1 MMRHKRGL
9 AGAFAAVVLAGLLSS
24 GAARAGNAV
33 LVQDGFLRPN
43 QWGGGAASDGGGWS
57 SGGGLSILS
66 NHGAL
71 SWSGSSQFPTLGSV
85 TAADAEGS
93 VRFSISAANETA
105 GLILR
110 RQTSDDHTPELQS
123 RPHPVDRLLLL
134 SSKSPVV
141 AAVT

>member
-33 LVQDGFLRPN
+33 LVQDSFLRPN
-43 QWGGGAASDGGGWS
+43 QSGWGAASDGGVWS

-93 VRFSISAANETA
+93 VRFSISAANRSEE
-105 GLILR
+105 R
-110 RQTSDDHTPELQS
+110 RVGKEGRSRWSPDH
-123 RPHPVDRLLLL
+123 
-134 SSKSPVV
+134 
-141 AAVT
+141 

>member
-9 AGAFAAVVLAGLLSS
+9 AGAFAAVALPAR
-24 GAARAGNAV
+24 AAPDDRRPANTTAAKAGNAV
-33 LVQDGFLRPN
+33 LVQDSFLRPN
-43 QWGGGAASDGGGWS
+43 QSGWGAASDGGVWS

-93 VRFSISAANETA
+93 V
-105 GLILR
+105 
-110 RQTSDDHTPELQS
+110 
-123 RPHPVDRLLLL
+123 
-134 SSKSPVV
+134 
-141 AAVT
+141 